1 MLASVPKSE
10 RAKSVVNLKGDR
22 LPTENTLGLRWSSE
36 EDVFVWTVTEK
47 MLQFTRETSITRR
60 GMVSAVYSFFDP
72 LGLIAPFV
80 MKAKLLLQVR
90 RLGRSTTG

>member
-1 MLASVPKSE
+1 VLASVPKSE